1 LLAIPLALST
11 FTHMWNTTGFP
22 DLFYDEG
29 IYMRRAMHVLD
40 GLGPQ
45 ESYYHDHPYFGQL
58 FLAGVFK
65 IIGYPNLL
73 NSSVTTTKGNI
84 HSIKMLY
91 LIPRILMGIL
101 AVIDTFLVYKISE
114 RRYDRNVAFIASVLF
129 AIMPIT
135 WLIRRILLDTIQLP
149 FLLSSIL
156 FAVYYT
162 KDLKSSSNNN
172 KRIISV
178 LLSGIF
184 LGLSI
189 FTKVPVFTM
198 IPLVSFLIF
207 TNNNRNL
214 KTLGLWFIP
223 VILIPLLWPAQGI
236 MSGQFSQ
243 WLGDILWETQR
254 QNGGFSSAITFFVQ
268 VDPALLLLGT
278 AGLIFAAIKRDSL
291 LLLWVIP
298 FIIFLSVTGFVQYF
312 YWIPILPAFSIATA
326 RIIAYLAKKRINGKK
341 LQQIVLFVITSG
353 IGIFGLVSTTA
364 LVISNVSSQFE
375 AAAFVAKYLQIN
387 NNNNNITV
395 ISSPIYSWIFSYIYN
410 SGHVFPDYRDLLF
423 YPIQT
428 KKILLIADHH
438 FKSNMGSG
446 EQLQTIYNNT
456 TIIAT
461 FNGGVIDYD
470 LGRYPFT
477 SMIANYEGSIVEI
490 RVSK

>member
-1 LLAIPLALST
+1 
-11 FTHMWNTTGFP
+11 MWNTTGFP

-29 IYMRRAMHVLD
+29 IYMRRAMHVLN
-40 GLGPQ
+40 GQGPQ

-73 NSSVTTTKGNI
+73 NSYVTTTKGNI
-84 HSIKMLY
+84 HSIEMLY

-114 RRYDRNVAFIASVLF
+114 RRYDRNIAFIASVLF

-156 FAVYYT
+156 FAVYHT
-162 KDLKSSSNNN
+162 KDLQSSSNNN
-172 KRIISV
+172 KRFISV

-214 KTLGLWFIP
+214 KTVGLWFIP

-243 WLGDILWETQR
+243 WLENILWETQR
-254 QNGGFSSAITFFVQ
+254 QNGGFSSAIAFFVQ
-268 VDPALLLLGT
+268 VDPTLLVLGT

-312 YWIPILPAFSIATA
+312 YWIPILPAFFIATA
-326 RIIAYLAKKRINGKK
+326 RIIVYIAKKRINGKK
-341 LQQIVLFVITSG
+341 LQQIVLFAITSG
-353 IGIFGLVSTTA
+353 IGIFGFVSTTA

-375 AAAFVAKYLQIN
+375 AAAFVTKYLQIN

-395 ISSPIYSWIFSYIYN
+395 ISSPVYSWIFSYIYN
-410 SGHVFPDYRDLLF
+410 SGHVFTDYRDLLF

-461 FNGGVIDYD
+461 FKGGVIDYD

>member
-1 LLAIPLALST
+1 
-11 FTHMWNTTGFP
+11 
-22 DLFYDEG
+22 
-29 IYMRRAMHVLD
+29 
-40 GLGPQ
+40 
-45 ESYYHDHPYFGQL
+45 
-58 FLAGVFK
+58 
-65 IIGYPNLL
+65 
-73 NSSVTTTKGNI
+73 
-84 HSIKMLY
+84 
-91 LIPRILMGIL
+91 
-101 AVIDTFLVYKISE
+101 
-114 RRYDRNVAFIASVLF
+114 
-129 AIMPIT
+129 
-135 WLIRRILLDTIQLP
+135 
-149 FLLSSIL
+149 
-156 FAVYYT
+156 
-162 KDLKSSSNNN
+162 
-172 KRIISV
+172 
-178 LLSGIF
+178 
-184 LGLSI
+184 
-189 FTKVPVFTM
+189 M

-243 WLGDILWETQR
+243 WLEDILWETQR

-268 VDPALLLLGT
+268 VDPAFLLLGT

-326 RIIAYLAKKRINGKK
+326 RIIAYLAKKRIKGKK
-341 LQQIVLFVITSG
+341 IQQIVLFAITSG
-353 IGIFGLVSTTA
+353 IGIFGFVSTTA

-375 AAAFVAKYLQIN
+375 AAAFVSKYLQIN
-387 NNNNNITV
+387 NYNNNNITV
-395 ISSPIYSWIFSYIYN
+395 ISSPVYSWIFSYIYN
-410 SGHVFPDYRDLLF
+410 KGHVFADYRDLLF

-438 FKSNMGSG
+438 FKSNMRSG

-461 FNGGVIDYD
+461 FKGGVIDYD
-470 LGRYPFT
+470 LGKYPFT

>member
-1 LLAIPLALST
+1 
-11 FTHMWNTTGFP
+11 MWNTTGFP

-45 ESYYHDHPYFGQL
+45 ESYYYDHPYFGQL

-73 NSSVTTTKGNI
+73 NLSVTTTKGNV
-84 HSIKMLY
+84 HSIEMLY
-91 LIPRILMGIL
+91 IIPRILMGIL
-101 AVIDTFLVYKISE
+101 AVVDTFLVYKISE

-162 KDLKSSSNNN
+162 KDLKSSSSSSSNNN
-172 KRIISV
+172 KRILSV

-236 MSGQFSQ
+236 MSGQFSL
-243 WLGDILWETQR
+243 WLKDVLWQIQR
-254 QNGGFSSAITFFVQ
+254 QNGGFSSAITFFLQ
-268 VDPALLLLGT
+268 VDPALLVLGT
-278 AGLIFAAIKRDSL
+278 AGLIFAAIKRDIL

-298 FIIFLSVTGFVQYF
+298 LIIFLSVTGFVQYF
-312 YWIPILPAFSIATA
+312 YWIPILPVFSIAAA
-326 RIIAYLAKKRINGKK
+326 RIIVYLAKKRINSKK
-341 LQQIVLFVITSG
+341 IQQIVLFVLTSG
-353 IGIFGLVSTTA
+353 IGIFGFVSTTA
-364 LVISNVSSQFE
+364 LVVSNVSSQFE
-375 AAAFVAKYLQIN
+375 AAAFVVKYLQIN
-387 NNNNNITV
+387 NNNNNITI
-395 ISSPIYSWIFSYIYN
+395 ISSPVYSWIFSYIYN
-410 SGHVFPDYRDLLF
+410 SGHVFTDYRDLLF

-428 KKILLIADHH
+428 KKVLLIADNH
-438 FKSNMGSG
+438 FKSNMRSG

-461 FNGGVIDYD
+461 FKGGIIDYD
-470 LGRYPFT
+470 LGKYPFT

>member
-1 LLAIPLALST
+1 
-11 FTHMWNTTGFP
+11 
-22 DLFYDEG
+22 
-29 IYMRRAMHVLD
+29 MHVLD

-73 NSSVTTTKGNI
+73 SSSVTMTKGNI

-214 KTLGLWFIP
+214 KILGLWFIP

-243 WLGDILWETQR
+243 WLEDILWETQR

-268 VDPALLLLGT
+268 VDPAFLLLGT

-326 RIIAYLAKKRINGKK
+326 RIIAYLAKKRIKGKK
-341 LQQIVLFVITSG
+341 IQQIVLFAITSG
-353 IGIFGLVSTTA
+353 IGIFGFVSTTA

-375 AAAFVAKYLQIN
+375 AAAFVSKYLQIN
-387 NNNNNITV
+387 NYNNNNITV
-395 ISSPIYSWIFSYIYN
+395 ISSPVYSWIFSYIYN
-410 SGHVFPDYRDLLF
+410 KGHVFADYRDLLF

-438 FKSNMGSG
+438 FKSNMRSG

-456 TIIAT
+456 IIIAT
-461 FNGGVIDYD
+461 FKGGVIDYD
-470 LGRYPFT
+470 LGKYPFT

>member
-1 LLAIPLALST
+1 
-11 FTHMWNTTGFP
+11 MWNTTGFP

-73 NSSVTTTKGNI
+73 SSSVTMIKGNI

-101 AVIDTFLVYKISE
+101 AVIDTFLMYKISE

-214 KTLGLWFIP
+214 KILGLWFIP

-243 WLGDILWETQR
+243 WLEDILWETQR

-268 VDPALLLLGT
+268 VDPAFLLLGT

-326 RIIAYLAKKRINGKK
+326 RIIAYLAKKRIKGKK
-341 LQQIVLFVITSG
+341 IQQIVLFAITSG
-353 IGIFGLVSTTA
+353 IGIFGFVSTTA

-375 AAAFVAKYLQIN
+375 AAAFVSKYLQIN
-387 NNNNNITV
+387 NYNNNNITV
-395 ISSPIYSWIFSYIYN
+395 ISSPVYSWIFSYIYN
-410 SGHVFPDYRDLLF
+410 KGHVFADYRDLLF

-438 FKSNMGSG
+438 FKSNMRSG

-456 TIIAT
+456 IIIAT
-461 FNGGVIDYD
+461 FKGGVIDYD
-470 LGRYPFT
+470 LGKYPFT

>member
-1 LLAIPLALST
+1 
-11 FTHMWNTTGFP
+11 MWNTTGFP

-73 NSSVTTTKGNI
+73 SSSVTMTKGNI

-214 KTLGLWFIP
+214 KILGLWFIP

-243 WLGDILWETQR
+243 WLEDILWETQR

-268 VDPALLLLGT
+268 VDPAFLLLGT
-278 AGLIFAAIKRDSL
+278 AGLIFAAIKKDSL

-298 FIIFLSVTGFVQYF
+298 FIIFLSITGFVQYF

-326 RIIAYLAKKRINGKK
+326 RIIAYLAKKRIKGKK
-341 LQQIVLFVITSG
+341 IQQIVLFAITSG
-353 IGIFGLVSTTA
+353 IGIFGFVSTTA

-375 AAAFVAKYLQIN
+375 AAAFVSKYLQIN
-387 NNNNNITV
+387 NYNNNNITV
-395 ISSPIYSWIFSYIYN
+395 ISSPVYSWIFSYIYN
-410 SGHVFPDYRDLLF
+410 KGHVFADYRDLLF

-438 FKSNMGSG
+438 FKSNMRSG

-461 FNGGVIDYD
+461 FKGGVIDYD
-470 LGRYPFT
+470 LGKYPFT